1 MRIDIHH
8 HIEPST
14 EVLDRL
20 DYIGPKVDLILKN
33 QETIMI
39 DTTRI
44 LAEVARARTELASYK
59 ALSDAQT
66 QVISDQAAALK
77 AAIAANDP
85 AAIAQVQADLDKA
98 AVDLSADNDAAAQAI
113 AANTPKP

>member
-1 MRIDIHH
+1 
-8 HIEPST
+8 
-14 EVLDRL
+14 
-20 DYIGPKVDLILKN
+20 
-33 QETIMI
+33 MI

-59 ALSDAQT
+59 VLSDAQT

-113 AANTPKP
+113 AANTHKP